1 MLKLVVGLEVN
12 GAGRPLSPYQAFAAD
27 FNGDGQVGLSDAIGV
42 LRHVVGL
49 DAPAPQW
56 LLFNEADPTVAAR
69 AGLQPGSVPDI
80 QLLLNG
86 SDARLGLVGVLR
98 GDVDGGYAGPAG
110 AADLDQLQ
118 PTYFNDLATEK
129 HIDPA
134 QFGIY
139 G

>member
-1 MLKLVVGLEVN
+1 MLKMVVGLEVN
-12 GAGRPLSPYQAFAAD
+12 GAGKPLSPYQAFAAD
-27 FNGDGQVGLSDAIGV
+27 FNADGQVGLGDAIGM

-56 LLFNEADPTVAAR
+56 LVFDEADPTVAAR

-80 QLLLNG
+80 QLLLSG

-98 GDVDGGYAGPAG
+98 GDVDGSYAGPEGAG
-110 AADLDQLQ
+110 DLDQLQ
-118 PTYFNDLATEK
+118 PGYFAELAADK
-129 HIDPA
+129 QIDPA

-139 G
+139 P